1 MSLTASMWTGVSGL
15 LSHGEKMNVIG
26 NNIANVNT
34 VGFKG
39 QRMDF
44 EDFMYQDVYSSAG
57 MTQVGRGVGIGAVMG
72 DFGQGA
78 YEATTEVTDLSIGG
92 RGFFKVKPQGV
103 DTEFFTRAG
112 NFRFDK
118 SGNLNDPNGY
128 TLQGWKID
136 NTAAPERASGG
147 IAPSTN
153 ISQIKGTGVPTDV
166 KLDTWTVQPLQTT
179 KVSIGANLSS
189 DKGADNSRYSGQPF
203 TSLLQN
209 WNGEQPPVKNRPYLS
224 ESQYSGSPITIQV
237 FDEAGGTHTLSVY
250 FDKVNPDD
258 YAGGNPSQPMW
269 EYIVTM
275 DPAEDMREVSVP
287 KNAGWY
293 DAAAAM
299 NAVPPKSYTF
309 TEDTVIPGV
318 TPPGGVAGDPFRKG
332 QTISP
337 TDVPAITIPAYT
349 TDPPNPATDGTFETK
364 KMKDTKQAGV
374 LMSGTMTFDSQ
385 GQLTNQS
392 AYVLNGNK
400 KPVSTGTAGEFQA
413 GNGYNI
419 DAKGNPIPIL
429 NPNNP
434 ASYMYATEVSS
445 AGYPMLVGNFTAIPG
460 SHTVGSVPDADR
472 YLIELDFG
480 LKTSN
485 LLNPWKNSGMS
496 LADTNGSIAPT
507 HSDVFTKIVEN
518 PDKTSSGTKPYIYE
532 NPNYNETEFL
542 KLINADPIDN
552 AAIAKAAKY
561 LGAAHVPNLPPNPG
575 ATPPDFATSVTW
587 LDLGAAVAATPAM
600 ATSLSTI
607 TEPSIK
613 GSNAFTSY
621 KGPDNVATKSQ
632 NGYGFGD
639 LTSYTVSG
647 EGILSGIYSNG
658 VTLPLYQI
666 SLYDFT
672 CKQGLRREG
681 GNLFSQTL
689 ESGDPSSAAAG
700 TSGFGTVNAQ
710 MLEGSNVDLS
720 REFVQMISTQ
730 RGFQSNSKMITT
742 VDTMLE
748 TVITMKR

>member
-34 VGFKG
+34 VGFRG

-44 EDFMYQDVYSSAG
+44 EDFMYQNVYSSAG

-78 YEATTEVTDLSIGG
+78 YEQTTEVTDLAIGG
-92 RGFFKVKPQGV
+92 RGFFKVKPQGS
-103 DTEFFTRAG
+103 DSEYFSRAG

-118 SGNLNDPNGY
+118 AGNLNDPNGY

-153 ISQIKGTGVPTDV
+153 TSQIKGTGVPTDV

-179 KVSIGANLSS
+179 KVSVGANLSS
-189 DKGADNSRYSGQPF
+189 NKGSDNSRYSGNPF

-224 ESQYSGSPITIQV
+224 ESQYSGSPITIEV

-269 EYIVTM
+269 EYVVTM

-287 KNAGWY
+287 KNGGWY
-293 DAAAAM
+293 EAAALKGTG
-299 NAVPPKSYTF
+299 KSYTF
-309 TEDTVIPGV
+309 TEDTVIPG
-318 TPPGGVAGDPFRKG
+318 TAPAGGPFKKGD
-332 QTISP
+332 TI
-337 TDVPAITIPAYT
+337 DAAAITLLTAYEM
-349 TDPPNPATDGTFETK
+349 NPAAGADGGFETK

-374 LMSGTMTFDSQ
+374 LMSGTMTFDST
-385 GQLTNQS
+385 GKLTNQS

-400 KPVSTGTAGEFQA
+400 KPEGVPGTTGQYVP

-445 AGYPMLVGNFTAIPG
+445 TGYPMLVANFTAIPG

-480 LKTSN
+480 LRTSN
-485 LLNPWKNSGMS
+485 LLSPWKNNGLS

-507 HSDVFTKIVEN
+507 NSDVFTKIVEN
-518 PDKTSSGTKPYIYE
+518 PDPATAGTKPYVYE
-532 NPNYNETEFL
+532 NPTYSDKAYLDLF
-542 KLINADPIDN
+542 N
-552 AAIAKAAKY
+552 AATVPPTAAEVLALAKAAKY
-561 LGAAHVPNLPPNPG
+561 LGGTPIITGTAPDNVITGWELPSTGANPAPAA
-575 ATPPDFATSVTW
+575 A
-587 LDLGAAVAATPAM
+587 PAK

-607 TEPSIK
+607 TEPVIK
-613 GSNAFTSY
+613 DSDAFTSY

-639 LTSYTVSG
+639 LTSYTVNG

-666 SLYDFT
+666 TLYDFT

-689 ESGDPSSAAAG
+689 ESGDASSAAAG
-700 TSGFGTVNAQ
+700 TSGFGTISAQ